1 MRCSAEVCTI
11 SGGSAGC
18 FFQLRKEIQPF
29 ILFDGHFLLHVCCSH
44 SIPWRGRIF
53 KSIDKHSK
61 WFSMQEMGFSSYIYC
76 PTACG
81 GKVVPQAPKGD
92 GPFGARG
99 QWWRLRRKLRKKG
112 RGLRCRLCRKVV
124 FASLRGR
131 KGKIQRVWQRLRRS
145 FWPPFGGQ
153 FCIVSF
159 RLAAFPL
166 PPLTRSPS
174 PIDGG
179 GKISAMRGPFPIT
192 GKAGFRKTHKKRSPL
207 GGASFYLRRD

>member
-29 ILFDGHFLLHVCCSH
+29 ILFDGHFLLHVRCSH
-44 SIPWRGRIF
+44 SISWRRRIF

-99 QWWRLRRKLRKKG
+99 QWWRLTPQ
-112 RGLRCRLCRKVV
+112 V
-124 FASLRGR
+124 
-131 KGKIQRVWQRLRRS
+131 
-145 FWPPFGGQ
+145 
-153 FCIVSF
+153 
-159 RLAAFPL
+159 LAAVWRSVLHSVISTCSVVHPL
-166 PPLTRSPS
+166 ATSWPSSPKG
-174 PIDGG
+174 D
-179 GKISAMRGPFPIT
+179 
-192 GKAGFRKTHKKRSPL
+192 
-207 GGASFYLRRD
+207 ASFLPFTVVPLDEIKRNAQKKEAPWEELLFISGEIRMHNSGIRSRNYRRTYLLCS

>member
-61 WFSMQEMGFSSYIYC
+61 WFSMRKIGF
-76 PTACG
+76 
-81 GKVVPQAPKGD
+81 KRVQRVQ
-92 GPFGARG
+92 RV
-99 QWWRLRRKLRKKG
+99 WWRHSRKLGKKG

-131 KGKIQRVWQRLRRS
+131 REKVQRVVAAA
-145 FWPPFGGQ
+145 PPQ
-153 FCIVSF
+153 F
-159 RLAAFPL
+159 LAAVWRSVLHSVISTCSFPPATADAVPL
-166 PPLTRSPS
+166 PHRWGRQDFS
-174 PIDGG
+174 D
-179 GKISAMRGPFPIT
+179 ARPFPYNWE
-192 GKAGFRKTHKKRSPL
+192 GRV
-207 GGASFYLRRD
+207 